1 MGVICDAQG
10 GEIGLDDLLRHRVG
24 RFIARHLHHRFDLC
38 QDFGVIRGF
47 EVFEERDQGR
57 DFDRAPGGVGDVDG
71 VVHVADLAVGEVEH
85 EAALQVFEVELH
97 HAVEGRLVDD
107 VGEHVLQDLKGGFGW
122 VGTQHFQ
129 PGGATRAGRKRVDD
143 AVNGGIVVELG
154 AGKASG
160 ETAFAR
166 DRHGGRG
173 WLVVTDGDLRFEIVA
188 YAGFVEFG
196 LQGDVQACDGL
207 VPDIFPETGPKGF
220 AGTLLIRRGEHV
232 VDLQLKA
239 DGGRAHL
246 DAAGLVLQFDGGHV
260 GLHEAFGGGLE
271 GEPSDGDVGDR
282 QPGGKC
288 RADAAIAHELQD
300 QQEACH
306 EDQPQGSPTDY

>member
-38 QDFGVIRGF
+38 QNFGVVGGF

-71 VVHVADLAVGEVEH
+71 VVRVADLAVGEVEH

-97 HAVEGRLVDD
+97 HAIEGRLVDD
-107 VGEHVLQDLKGGFGW
+107 VGEHVLQDLKGGFGG

-129 PGGATRAGRKRVDD
+129 PGGAPRAGRKRVDD
-143 AVNGGIVVELG
+143 AVNGGVVVELG

-173 WLVVTDGDLRFEIVA
+173 WLVVTDGDLRLEVVA

-220 AGTLLIRRGEHV
+220 AGALLIRRGEHV

-300 QQEACH
+300 QQETCH